1 MTCDGLI
8 PARAQLPFPGWGYC
22 LIKNL
27 ELIGQSGTTLPVLP
41 LGEYG
46 TCHSECKHPLKP
58 LPADRIVYE
67 ENRQSATL
75 KRQRIFTTTQK

>member
-1 MTCDGLI
+1 MTRNGLI
-8 PARAQLPFPGWGYC
+8 RVRPTLPFPGWGYC

-27 ELIGQSGTTLPVLP
+27 ELIGQSGTTLLVLP

-46 TCHSECKHPLKP
+46 TCHSECKHPLEP
-58 LPADRIVYE
+58 LPANRIVYE
-67 ENRQSATL
+67 DNRQSATL